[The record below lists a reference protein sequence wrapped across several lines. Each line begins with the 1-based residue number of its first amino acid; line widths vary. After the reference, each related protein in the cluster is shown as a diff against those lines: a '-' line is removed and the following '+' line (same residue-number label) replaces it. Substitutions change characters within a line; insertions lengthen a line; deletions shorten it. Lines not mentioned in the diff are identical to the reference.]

1 MEEQG
6 DSRRRQPRDRAA
18 VAMAV
23 ASWFFAALAFA
34 TLALGLL
41 GFGFVPH
48 FPLMAF
54 VWLGLAAFFRILK
67 DERAPEPATG
77 PPTG

>member
-6 DSRRRQPRDRAA
+6 DSRRHQPRDRVA

-23 ASWFFAALAFA
+23 ASWFFAGLAFA
-34 TLALGLL
+34 TLAFGLL
-41 GFGFVPH
+41 GFVPH

-54 VWLGLAAFFRILK
+54 VWLGVAAFFRILK

-77 PPTG
+77 PPHP